1 MEARGSMG
9 EYEKL
14 RESLREGSD
23 SSSVFL
29 SAKALNLNFSYGI
42 LHWFDANNFISI
54 QADAFRHSKCRLPHT
69 REESLT
75 INVGLGG
82 VAQ

>member
-1 MEARGSMG
+1 MKARGSMG
-9 EYEKL
+9 EYERL
-14 RESLREGSD
+14 RKSFREGLD

-29 SAKALNLNFSYGI
+29 LAKTLNLNLSYVS
-42 LHWFDANNFISI
+42 LHWFDANNFISVR
-54 QADAFRHSKCRLPHT
+54 ADAFRHSKCRLPHT

-75 INVGLGG
+75 KNVGLGG

>member
-1 MEARGSMG
+1 MG

-14 RESLREGSD
+14 RKSFREGLG

-29 SAKALNLNFSYGI
+29 SVNTLNLSFSYGS

-75 INVGLGG
+75 KKVGLGG
-82 VAQ
+82 VIQ